1 MQLAVYIFAC
11 AAFLALQSVADGASI
26 PLYEDGNDG
35 DNEIDNSL
43 EVNSGVRFEP
53 VRPTWVKISKDLP
66 PVVRRASGSKT
77 ELECA
82 ASGSP
87 APVIIWLRDNVPI
100 TESKDYENNLLIE
113 GSDTGVVM
121 ARSRLLINNL
131 VPVNK
136 ATYTCL
142 ARSGSKAAFTTTV
155 IHTSNPGKSSNLSE
169 YLLLSQDYQ
178 DTPSKPRIVSFY
190 QTVVEN
196 SGSTLVLPCKI
207 TGYPRPEFYWMD
219 SDDAVITSQDPRV
232 KILKSGELVIQGL
245 DWSDMGLYTCVARNT
260 LGKDSISTFVYPT
273 SN

>member
-11 AAFLALQSVADGASI
+11 AAFLELCVAEGASI
-26 PLYEDGNDG
+26 YEDD

-53 VRPTWVKISKDLP
+53 VRPTWIKISKDLP
-66 PVVRRASGSKT
+66 PVVRRDSGSKT

-87 APVIIWLRDNVPI
+87 APVITWLRDNIPI
-100 TESKDYENNLLIE
+100 TEAKDYENNMLFE

-121 ARSRLLINNL
+121 ARSRLIINNSI
-131 VPVNK
+131 NK
-136 ATYTCL
+136 ASYTCL
-142 ARSGSKAAFTTTV
+142 ARAGSKTAFTTTV
-155 IHTSNPGKSSNLSE
+155 VHTTHNGKSSNLSE
-169 YLLLSQDYQ
+169 YLLLSQQ
-178 DTPSKPRIVSFY
+178 ETASKPRIVSFY

-219 SDDAVITSQDPRV
+219 SDDVVISSQDPRI

-245 DWSDMGLYTCVARNT
+245 DWSDMGLYTCVARNA